1 MKIFKYL
8 SIGIVASL
16 VDILLF
22 SLFAKFLGFNYLI
35 VGFFSFII
43 ATGVNYILSI
53 HYVFESGIKHSKKKE
68 IILVYIISA
77 IGLLI
82 NLSMLYLFID
92 FLNFEMIFSKILSAG
107 IVFFWNYFARS
118 VYVF

>member
-53 HYVFESGIKHSKKKE
+53 HYVFESGIKHSKKKRD
-68 IILVYIISA
+68 
-77 IGLLI
+77 
-82 NLSMLYLFID
+82 NLSLYNKRYWII
-92 FLNFEMIFSKILSAG
+92 NKS
-107 IVFFWNYFARS
+107 
-118 VYVF
+118 

>member
-1 MKIFKYL
+1 MKIVKYF
-8 SIGIVASL
+8 SIGSVAAL
-16 VDILLF
+16 TDILLF
-22 SLFAKFLGFNYLI
+22 SLFAKFFGFNYLI
-35 VGFFSFII
+35 VGFFSFIV

-53 HYVFESGIKHSKKKE
+53 RYVFESGTRHSKKKE

-92 FLNFEMIFSKILSAG
+92 LLDFEMIFSKILSTG
-107 IVFFWNYFARS
+107 ITFFWNYFARRM
-118 VYVF
+118 YVF